1 MRFHTIRIGD
11 HRKTALS
18 GTGRAYKKET
28 GPKWSQFVPEDAT
41 MLRLTKQ
48 TDYAL
53 VLLSLMAR
61 EGRRPVFTARDL
73 AERTHIPMPM
83 VSKILK
89 RLAREE
95 LLDSTRGA
103 NGGYSLAR
111 DPQAMS
117 AAEVILKLE
126 GPITLTECAGAADSL
141 CAIEGSC
148 PVSSTLQRVN
158 RVVIEALRGISLAD
172 MARPGPGAQPL
183 FTPRQDADSPAR
195 TAAGIAAAP

>member
-1 MRFHTIRIGD
+1 
-11 HRKTALS
+11 
-18 GTGRAYKKET
+18 
-28 GPKWSQFVPEDAT
+28 

-89 RLAREE
+89 RLARED
-95 LLDSTRGA
+95 LLESTRGV
-103 NGGYSLAR
+103 NGGYSLSR
-111 DPQAMS
+111 EPEEMS

-126 GPITLTECAGAADSL
+126 GPITLTECAAASDSL

-172 MARPGPGAQPL
+172 MARPGPGAPPV
-183 FTPRQDADSPAR
+183 FGPRRDAEAPAR
-195 TAAGIAAAP
+195 TPAGIGAAS